1 MFLHYNS
8 LFVVFLF
15 LFSYTCTSLFK
26 WQCPWLISSYIYH
39 YFFFISKTLQSFIG
53 KLVEHWRKTG
63 LADWM
68 TLFLKTSN
76 YGKILSLLHYTL
88 LGICDISHE
97 YHPYIYISIYR
108 DRYINVHCLKEGLS
122 IHEKRFCSLINRD
135 SNFLINYKLG

>member
-1 MFLHYNS
+1 MFLHYYS

-15 LFSYTCTSLFK
+15 FCSVTHVLLYLNGNVLDWFHLTSTITF
-26 WQCPWLISSYIYH
+26 LISN
-39 YFFFISKTLQSFIG
+39 TLQSFIG

-63 LADWM
+63 FADWM
-68 TLFLKTSN
+68 SLFLKTSN
-76 YGKILSLLHYTL
+76 YGKMLSLLHYTL
-88 LGICDISHE
+88 RSICDVSHE

-108 DRYINVHCLKEGLS
+108 DGYINVHCLKERLL